1 QITAYQSQNDQYI
14 RVIKTL
20 AHGQINEANKS
31 LDLMKGTLQ
40 YLAQQQIKLASNQVE
55 SLMRET
61 LLQNPRNVMSIRY
74 GIVRRQHKAIRSV
87 QQMSCDSIQIELQHG
102 TIEANVTKVLSND

>member
-1 QITAYQSQNDQYI
+1 M

-31 LDLMKGTLQ
+31 VDLLRSTLH
-40 YLAQQQIKLASNQVE
+40 YLAQQQIKLATNQVE

-61 LLQNPRNVMSIRY
+61 LIQNPRNVMAKGY
-74 GIVRRQHKAIRSV
+74 GIVRSEGKLFALFNKSQVITSRSNYWMV
-87 QQMSCDSIQIELQHG
+87 PFKQM
-102 TIEANVTKVLSND
+102 

>member
-1 QITAYQSQNDQYI
+1 
-14 RVIKTL
+14 VIKTL

-31 LDLMKGTLQ
+31 LDLMKSTLQ

-61 LLQNPRNVMSIRY
+61 LLQNPRNVMAKGY
-74 GIVRRQHKAIRSV
+74 GIVRSQGKAIRSI
-87 QQMSCDSIQIELQHG
+87 QQISGDSIQVELQDG
-102 TIEANVTKVLSND
+102 TIEANVTQVLSND